1 VNAPC
6 ESYRGFLGGSDL
18 VRTFLGAVS
27 VDPDP
32 QRICLRCWEP
42 GAPNRCRRRRDR
54 PHRLGLTTG
63 CRRPPSVTTRFA
75 PAAITDFLPGTRRL
89 RRKGV
94 FRGRGISGR
103 FCRKRIAISINLLR
117 LRATGSRSPVRAR
130 HKGGPP
136 GSLETIGAAGQGT
149 RQRHRHDVASRRPA
163 SVITLRD
170 CTVEPADY
178 DGPPGIVGAVP
189 RLSPR
194 HRCCVLPAIAA
205 PRCGQPP
212 RPRQRR
218 RWFEAAHLGRLN
230 SKSRIL
236 VRVCAEGVRA
246 GDHGLWIHHS

>member
-1 VNAPC
+1 VQ
-6 ESYRGFLGGSDL
+6 S
-18 VRTFLGAVS
+18 VS
-27 VDPDP
+27 ILT
-32 QRICLRCWEP
+32 QRICLRCWKP
-42 GAPNRCRRRRDR
+42 GAPTRCRRWRDR
-54 PHRLGLTTG
+54 LHRLGLTTG
-63 CRRPPSVTTRFA
+63 HRRLPALQVVT
-75 PAAITDFLPGTRRL
+75 PAAITDFLPGTRRSK
-89 RRKGV
+89 RKGR
-94 FRGRGISGR
+94 FPGRGISGR
-103 FCRKRIAISINLLR
+103 LRRELIAISINLIR
-117 LRATGSRSPVRAR
+117 LCATGSRSPVRAR

-170 CTVEPADY
+170 CTVEPADH

-218 RWFEAAHLGRLN
+218 RWFEAARLGRLN

>member
-1 VNAPC
+1 VVEFLNHGTGRQASGVWFVNGWNAFPAGYPSFN
-6 ESYRGFLGGSDL
+6 EE
-18 VRTFLGAVS
+18 GAVS
-27 VDPDP
+27 WAANTWPVLPEPNCDLEKSDPV
-32 QRICLRCWEP
+32 
-42 GAPNRCRRRRDR
+42 ARDWFKE
-54 PHRLGLTTG
+54 
-63 CRRPPSVTTRFA
+63 SQ
-75 PAAITDFLPGTRRL
+75 
-89 RRKGV
+89 
-94 FRGRGISGR
+94 
-103 FCRKRIAISINLLR
+103 
-117 LRATGSRSPVRAR
+117 RAR

-136 GSLETIGAAGQGT
+136 GSLEAIGAAGQGT

-170 CTVEPADY
+170 CTVEPADH

-212 RPRQRR
+212 RLRQRR